1 MSDKV
6 DLCYLPTNGLCKLN
20 EILDDSFFPSNQEN
34 IIKQELITYE
44 KIDGAI
50 KKSIF
55 QRNFIGTRHHDGHT
69 TEIFP
74 TKLAEK
80 EVKNEK

>member
-55 QRNFIGTRHHDGHT
+55 QRNYIGTRHHDGHI